1 MKKALDTKLKNSKKN
16 PIKLNPVE
24 LDRDGIEYIEDFG
37 MTMNKKE
44 EIKKFKSVKL
54 KGPVGSEALFL
65 QLAEQV
71 QDFGEASG
79 WIKGDRLYFRPGARH
94 LNEAA
99 VSGYIMEGATAFF
112 HTHPRVWEPSQTSPD
127 DFKVYHGLFTIHGI
141 QDHFTVMGD
150 RIDWFHFAKSNRLKI
165 DEVAN
170 VIIDFEKDIEE
181 VFQESE
187 QEHIRKT
194 DGHAHLRDRTQ
205 DIVDGLNEK
214 IPEYQVRFKCF
225 LMSPEQIRSTK
236 R

>member
-1 MKKALDTKLKNSKKN
+1 MTKQ
-16 PIKLNPVE
+16 
-24 LDRDGIEYIEDFG
+24 
-37 MTMNKKE
+37 E
-44 EIKKFKSVKL
+44 EKKKFKSTKM
-54 KGPVGSEALFL
+54 KGPIGSKALFL

-79 WIKGDRLYFRPGARH
+79 WMKGNRLYFRPGARH

-99 VSGYIMEGATAFF
+99 VSGYILEGATAFF

-150 RIDWFHFAKSNRLKI
+150 RIDWFHFAKSNRLKAE
-165 DEVAN
+165 EVAD
-170 VIIDFEKDIEE
+170 VIIDLEKDIEE

-187 QEHIRKT
+187 QEHIMET
-194 DGHAHLRDRTQ
+194 DGHAHLRDRTM
-205 DIVDGLNEK
+205 DIVNALNEE
-214 IPEYQVRFKCF
+214 IPEYNVKFKCYH
-225 LMSPEQIRSTK
+225 MSPEQIRSTK